1 MVNYNDPDYV
11 HWGNMTHYT
20 RGIAIIDEG
29 LRQLVATVEADEEY
43 RNNTVFVVVPD
54 CGRDTNPLASVPCQH
69 HFGSKSSHEI
79 FALVFGPGIARGGIV
94 DKLADQSSI
103 AGTIAQVMGFKARLA
118 NNQILE
124 DAFA

>member
-1 MVNYNDPDYV
+1 
-11 HWGNMTHYT
+11 
-20 RGIAIIDEG
+20 
-29 LRQLVATVEADEEY
+29 
-43 RNNTVFVVVPD
+43 VPD

-103 AGTIAQVMGFKARLA
+103 AGTIAQVMGFKARFA